1 MSTASE
7 ERIALVALL
16 RLRPEGLRWAELTQR
31 VLEHGSA
38 LVALRALTGDQ
49 LFLTSA
55 QEDELEAAAKDLD
68 TWAAEGMRFTTVLDQ
83 DYPRRLRDIHQVPP
97 FLFARGDLRPD
108 EDAVSVVGSR
118 AASAQGVKMA
128 TSVAHALV
136 DEGIAVISGLAAGID
151 TAAHRA
157 TLEVGGRPVG
167 VIGTGMRLQYP
178 AANRLLHDEVARS
191 GLLLSQFWPDAPPRK
206 QSFPMR
212 NATMSGYGLATVV
225 IEAGEHS
232 GARIQARLAV
242 EHGRSVILSDLVLD
256 STAWAKHLQ
265 GRPGVHVAASTDEV
279 MATIREIRDLDREV
293 QGTLQSLIAL

>member
-1 MSTASE
+1 MSTASDE
-7 ERIALVALL
+7 HAALVALL

-38 LVALRALTGDQ
+38 RAALRALTGDQ

-55 QEDELEAAAKDLD
+55 QEDELEAAAKDLSA
-68 TWAAEGMRFTTVLDQ
+68 WAAEGMTFTTVLDE
-83 DYPRRLRDIHQVPP
+83 DYPRKLRDIHQVPP
-97 FLFARGDLRPD
+97 FLFALGDLRPD
-108 EDAVSVVGSR
+108 EVAVSVVGAR
-118 AASAQGVKMA
+118 AASAQGIKMA
-128 TSVAHALV
+128 TSVARALV
-136 DEGIAVISGLAAGID
+136 EESVAVISGLAAGID

-157 TLEVGGRPVG
+157 TIEAGGRPVG
-167 VIGTGMRLQYP
+167 IIGTGIRLQYP
-178 AANRLLHDEVARS
+178 AANRVLHDEVARS

-242 EHGRSVILSDLVLD
+242 EHGRPVILSDLVLK
-256 STAWAKHLQ
+256 STAWAKDLE
-265 GRPGVHVAASTDEV
+265 GRPGVHIAASTHEV
-279 MATIREIRDLDREV
+279 MDTIRDIRDLDREV
-293 QGTLQSLIAL
+293 QGTLRSLVAL